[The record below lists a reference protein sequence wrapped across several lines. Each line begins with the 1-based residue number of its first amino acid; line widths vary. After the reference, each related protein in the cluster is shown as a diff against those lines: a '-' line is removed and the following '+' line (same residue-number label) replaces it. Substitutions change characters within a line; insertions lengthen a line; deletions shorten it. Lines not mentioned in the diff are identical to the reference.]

1 MRKVGRTG
9 KRAYVQIKNKICRR
23 RRPDLC
29 KWPSPARRAG
39 YSATATQRASKR
51 SGRRSGSANTYT
63 IDQAREKARLCRIE
77 LAEGRSP
84 SEWLAG
90 GRAESTGKT
99 FGEAMEDYLA
109 AKAPTWAASNRDRE
123 LRRYRFLFS
132 QIPDFTALP
141 VKGISQDVKNTALA
155 TWSARSKQRR
165 DVGFYI
171 EAIIRY
177 AETGKLR
184 VRANRGDP
192 QHFEAMPY
200 ADVPAFFKGIADL
213 ESVDARALQWTI
225 LTGARTD
232 EVIGA
237 DYKGKV
243 TKAPATWEEITDVDG
258 LPVWVIPADRMKG
271 GKVHRIPLTPQ
282 MVALLGKRRAD
293 KVPLFVVSSQNALL
307 GNLKANGGN
316 GFTVHGFRTSF
327 TEWVAHETDFPD
339 ELADRCIAHERRT
352 KVRRAYQ
359 RSDLLEK
366 RREIMQAWSDF
377 VTSNAC

>member
-1 MRKVGRTG
+1 MAKDLILPSKVARLMRTKG
-9 KRAYVQIKNKICRR
+9 KHPDGGGLYLQVASPGQASWVWRHKERWKSIGPAELIDIQEARDRAHA
-23 RRPDLC
+23 
-29 KWPSPARRAG
+29 ARRAAFDG
-39 YSATATQRASKR
+39 K
-51 SGRRSGSANTYT
+51 
-63 IDQAREKARLCRIE
+63 DPFEV
-77 LAEGRSP
+77 
-84 SEWLAG
+84 LAG

-132 QIPDFTALP
+132 QIPDFAALS
-141 VKGISQDVKNTALA
+141 VKGVSQDAKNTALA
-155 TWSARSKQRR
+155 TWATGSKQRR

-184 VRANRGDP
+184 VRTNRGDP

-200 ADVPAFFKGIADL
+200 ADVPAFFKRIADL

-237 DYKGKV
+237 EYKGKV
-243 TKAPATWEEITDVDG
+243 TKAPATWAEITEVDG
-258 LPVWVIPADRMKG
+258 LPVWAIPGERMKG

-282 MVALLGKRRAD
+282 MVALLGKRRSD
-293 KVPLFVVSSQNALL
+293 NVPLFKVSSQNALL
-307 GNLKANGGN
+307 GCLKANGGD

-327 TEWVAHETDFPD
+327 TEWVAHETEFPD

-377 VTSNAC
+377 ATSAAK